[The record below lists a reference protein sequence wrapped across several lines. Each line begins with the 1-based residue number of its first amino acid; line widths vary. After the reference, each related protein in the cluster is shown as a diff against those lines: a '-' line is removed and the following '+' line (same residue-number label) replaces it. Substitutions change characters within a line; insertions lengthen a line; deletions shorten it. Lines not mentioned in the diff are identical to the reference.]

1 MMRQMREVTKPI
13 MLFTAIAFVAL
24 MVFQWGMDI
33 TGRSSG
39 SFGEI
44 GRVNGDPVMYEAY
57 MASYRR
63 IYDEVQNSQEG
74 LITSQQNTD
83 IEDAAFDEVVT
94 QILVSQEL
102 RRRGIT
108 VTNQEI
114 SEAAQFAPPDYLRP
128 VYLDENGV
136 FDLARYQAELA
147 LWTPEQLLLLEAYY
161 RDVIPRG
168 KLLRQV
174 TSGIYVSDGDL
185 WQSWR
190 DQNEQVEVR
199 YVPLDPATR
208 YDDDQF
214 EISSEDVLAYYGDNE
229 EDFEVPA
236 RATVMAVVLDKTP
249 TAADTA
255 ASLER
260 AVELREEIL
269 GGADFGEVAQR
280 ESVDQATAVIG
291 GDLGVFPQGLMSPP
305 FDTVVFSAT
314 VGELSEPVETPFGF
328 HLVEVTERWAADSA
342 RARHV
347 LVPIIRTD
355 DSEFGLL
362 TVADSIE
369 DMGEAMSLAE
379 AGAALGLT
387 ATTVEITETFAFLA
401 GAGQV
406 SEGADWAFEEASP
419 GDVSPVFETEQAFY
433 ALELVNSEPAGLM
446 PMEEA
451 RPSIESALRFER
463 KMEQAGLEGQV
474 VVNRVRAGEALVNA
488 AAEAGLE
495 VRTAGPFAR
504 WDFVPGLG
512 RQNAAIGTAFGLDVG
527 EVSEVVTTSANAF
540 IIEVMSHSPPDS
552 VAWLEQALAQRA
564 QTVTALEQ
572 QRLQIWIEALRSSA
586 RIVDRRAEVLQAAD
600 ADIPQMPMVF

>member
-1 MMRQMREVTKPI
+1 

-214 EISSEDVLAYYGDNE
+214 EISEEDVLAYYRDNE

-342 RARHV
+342 HARHV

-369 DMGEAMSLAE
+369 DLGEAMSLAE

-433 ALELVNSEPAGLM
+433 ALELVNSEPAGLL

-474 VVNRVRAGEALVNA
+474 VVNRVRAGEPLVNA

-540 IIEVMSHSPPDS
+540 IIEVISHSPPDS

-586 RIVDRRAEVLQAAD
+586 RIVDRRAEVLQPAD